1 MNLGNAVAA
10 QKAADHDSATQ
21 VRCALLKPTRKIKLT
36 GKVERVRSN
45 PLVGM
50 ETHYEGRVCAYDDN
64 PSLPSIYVARVRAG
78 FVPALRVKVFERFN
92 KLEIKTCP
100 FSNLPQRDKGRWGQG
115 LTANKMAE

>member
-1 MNLGNAVAA
+1 MP
-10 QKAADHDSATQ
+10 
-21 VRCALLKPTRKIKLT
+21 LLKPTRKIKLT

-100 FSNLPQRDKGRWGQG
+100 CPSATRADGGRV
-115 LTANKMAE
+115 

>member
-1 MNLGNAVAA
+1 
-10 QKAADHDSATQ
+10 
-21 VRCALLKPTRKIKLT
+21 VRCALLKPTRKIELT